1 MIELLKWIKTIR
13 ESTGDA
19 IIISLGG
26 LIASIITWIYT
37 KAKRRRERQF
47 STACTESKIKAFS
60 LIGEL
65 ESTNPNPQAENIK
78 NTLIQGVGILTP

>member
-1 MIELLKWIKTIR
+1 MDKTIR
-13 ESTGDA
+13 DSTGDA

-65 ESTNPNPQAENIK
+65 ESTNPNPQAKKIK
-78 NTLIQGVGILTP
+78 NTLIQEVGILTP